1 MRTILTR
8 WSIPVFVASLLLTSC
23 STKSVETSALPNVVD
38 SPTPI
43 APSSP
48 ALSRSEDIQISLDI
62 ACEYVRDGFAY
73 DGSDLIDAEVSFDV
87 AADIFREVVIDYPLA
102 QEFMNGAIAASDE
115 IHRWSDG
122 WNLLQGAKNATYIR
136 DKEADAIVS
145 TYNYCVASDLS
156 QRD

>member
-1 MRTILTR
+1 M
-8 WSIPVFVASLLLTSC
+8 
-23 STKSVETSALPNVVD
+23 
-38 SPTPI
+38 
-43 APSSP
+43 
-48 ALSRSEDIQISLDI
+48 DI